1 MKRFIVA
8 GGTSG
13 IGYELVKLLSI
24 NNKVIVLA
32 RNEREVSKLDNV
44 SFIMVDFADSNNNLP
59 IIDEPIDGL
68 IYTPGTINLK
78 PFKSFKFEEIN
89 ADMQINF
96 FGAVK
101 FIQAYLPQLQKSNS
115 GSIVFFS
122 TVAVQTGMS
131 FHSSTAAA
139 KGAIEGL
146 TRSLAAELAPKIKV
160 NCIAPSLTNTPL
172 AEKLISNEI
181 RLKAAEERHPL
192 KRIATAYEIAK
203 SAAWLLDEDNTWMT
217 GQIIKIDGGISTIR

>member
-8 GGTSG
+8 GGSSG
-13 IGYELVKLLSI
+13 IGFELVKLLSI

-32 RNEREVSKLDNV
+32 RNEREISKLNNV
-44 SFIMVDFADSNNNLP
+44 SFINVDFADNNNNLP

-68 IYTPGTINLK
+68 IYAPGTINLK

-131 FHSSTAAA
+131 FHSSIAAA

-181 RLKAAEERHPL
+181 RLKTAEERHPL